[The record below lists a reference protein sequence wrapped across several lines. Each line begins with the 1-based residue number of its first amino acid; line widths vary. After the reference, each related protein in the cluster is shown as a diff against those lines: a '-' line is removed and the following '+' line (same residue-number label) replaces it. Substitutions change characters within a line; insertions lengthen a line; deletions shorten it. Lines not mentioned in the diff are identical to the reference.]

1 MDFINSVFYKQ
12 NTYIPEIG
20 ITAKQQDYTV
30 YSDAK
35 YAVFIQ
41 TNIDF
46 FFHESGF
53 FSADS

>member
-12 NTYIPEIG
+12 NTSIPEMG
-20 ITAKQQDYTV
+20 ITAKQQDYIV
-30 YSDAK
+30 FSDVK
-35 YAVFIQ
+35 YVVFVQ